1 MLSLGTLYICPKCGE
16 THIRKAGAIYTANV
30 PTHCGLIMRASDLPG
45 YQVALRGDGTPFILE
60 VTGEERDQEPRVSRV
75 FSHRE
80 RAELALFG
88 YHLLNDQAISE
99 ETISREDRLKLI
111 RLLVGE

>member
-1 MLSLGTLYICPKCGE
+1 MGSLGTLYICSKCGA
-16 THIRKAGAIYTANV
+16 TQIRKMGVFYTADV
-30 PTHCGLIMRASDLPG
+30 PIHCELIMRTSALPG

-60 VTGEERDQEPRVSRV
+60 VMGREEGQEKRVSRI
-75 FSHRE
+75 FPYRE

-99 ETISREDRLKLI
+99 ETLSREDRLKLI
-111 RLLVGE
+111 KLLIGE